1 MSVMHSDKLNRGEH
15 DHGSSRDGFAR
26 TLPA

>member
-1 MSVMHSDKLNRGEH
+1 MSVMFKDRLNRGEH
-15 DHGSSRDGFAR
+15 DLWSSRDGFAR

>member
-1 MSVMHSDKLNRGEH
+1 MSVMYTDRLNRGEH